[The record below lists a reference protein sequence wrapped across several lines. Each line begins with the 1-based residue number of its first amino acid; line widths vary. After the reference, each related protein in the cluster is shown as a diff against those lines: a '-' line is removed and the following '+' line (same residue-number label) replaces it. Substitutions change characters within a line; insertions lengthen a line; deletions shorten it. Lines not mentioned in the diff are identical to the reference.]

1 MKNQNQNKTNTTDS
15 KNQSENRTENQNSK
29 NCR

>member
-15 KNQSENRTENQNSK
+15 KNQSENRTENQTGK